1 MLKSARMTH
10 DPENTLKPLRAV
22 EGDVIAL
29 RTGQAGA
36 AAVVRIARAAEM
48 VLRRMLRDDP
58 TAQVELRL
66 RALSPDDVSTGEL
79 LAELRRRD
87 RLPMELAATFHELAA
102 AANRLATEGG
112 DAAPRDVEVA
122 VAAADGLERHVL
134 SNPYEAR
141 LEDPVLAL
149 PDETLIPPA
158 PGHPDAVHAV
168 PTSRR
173 TPPWPLVAA
182 GAAVLAAIL
191 LGIFLLRGRGPDAL
205 SQGEAAFSRGDTA
218 TAFRL
223 FMDAAREKPKAPEP
237 HYYMAQIYRTR
248 GRPQE
253 AARELREGLTL
264 APDDPRL
271 NTELGYLMLDQ
282 GRAPQAAERFRSAI
296 LLDSTSARAWAGLV
310 SSLRRAGRPDQAE
323 KVLARAPVEVRSLI
337 TSVRAD
343 TGVYAPPAGTVAPGT
358 VAPGTMAPGTM
369 APGAMPPTGTY
380 PPDTAGTVA
389 VPPLTQP

>member
-1 MLKSARMTH
+1 MLESDRMTH

-22 EGDVIAL
+22 EGDAIAL
-29 RTGQAGA
+29 RTGQGGA

-87 RLPMELAATFHELAA
+87 RLPMELAATFHELSA

-112 DAAPRDVEVA
+112 DATPRDVEVA
-122 VAAADGLERHVL
+122 VSAADGLERHVL

-141 LEDPVLAL
+141 LEDPVLSL
-149 PDETLIPPA
+149 LDETMIPPA
-158 PGHPDAVHAV
+158 PGHPDTVHAV
-168 PTSRR
+168 PASRR

-191 LGIFLLRGRGPDAL
+191 LGIFLLRGRGPDPLA
-205 SQGEAAFSRGDTA
+205 QGEAAFSRGDTA

-223 FMDAAREKPKAPEP
+223 FMDAARAHPKAPEP
-237 HYYMAQIYRTR
+237 HYYMAQIYRVK

-253 AARELREGLTL
+253 AARELREGLAL
-264 APDDPRL
+264 APGDARL

-282 GRAPQAAERFRSAI
+282 GRAPQAAERFRGAI

-323 KVLARAPVEVRSLI
+323 RVLARAPVEVRALI

-343 TGVYAPPAGTVAPGT
+343 TGVYAAPGAVAPG
-358 VAPGTMAPGTM
+358 MA

-380 PPDTAGTVA
+380 VPPDTAGTVA

>member
-1 MLKSARMTH
+1 MNH

-29 RTGQAGA
+29 RTGQGGA
-36 AAVVRIARAAEM
+36 AGVVRISRAAET

-58 TAQVELRL
+58 TAPVDLRL

-87 RLPMELAATFHELAA
+87 RLPMELAANFHELSA
-102 AANRLATEGG
+102 AANRLATQGG
-112 DAAPRDVEVA
+112 DASPRDVEVA
-122 VAAADGLERHVL
+122 VAAADGLEQHIL
-134 SNPYEAR
+134 SHPYDGP
-141 LEDPVLAL
+141 LQDPVLSQ
-149 PDETLIPPA
+149 PEETLFPP
-158 PGHPDAVHAV
+158 PPDHPEPVHAV
-168 PTSRR
+168 PASRR

-182 GAAVLAAIL
+182 GAAVLALILVAIV
-191 LGIFLLRGRGPDAL
+191 LLRGRGPDPL
-205 SQGEAAFSRGDTA
+205 REGEAAYGRGDTV

-223 FMDAAREKPKAPEP
+223 FTEAVRKDPKAPEP
-237 HYYMAQIYRTR
+237 HYYMAQIYRVK

-264 APDDPRL
+264 APNDARL

-282 GRAPQAAERFRSAI
+282 GRAPQAAERFRAAI

-323 KVLARAPVEVRSLI
+323 RILARAPVEVRSLI

-343 TGVYAPPAGTVAPGT
+343 TGVYAAPVAPGA
-358 VAPGTMAPGTM
+358 VVP
-369 APGAMPPTGTY
+369 PGAY
-380 PPDTAGTVA
+380 VPPDTTGTVA
-389 VPPLTQP
+389 VPPPAAATP

>member
-1 MLKSARMTH
+1 MTH

-29 RTGQAGA
+29 RTGQGGA
-36 AAVVRIARAAEM
+36 AAVVRIARAAET

-58 TAQVELRL
+58 TAPVELRL

-87 RLPMELAATFHELAA
+87 RLPMELAATFHELSA

-112 DAAPRDVEVA
+112 SATPRDVEVA
-122 VAAADGLERHVL
+122 VNAADGLERHVL
-134 SNPYEAR
+134 SRPYEAP
-141 LEDPVLAL
+141 LQDPVLA
-149 PDETLIPPA
+149 PTDETLIPAPA
-158 PGHPDAVHAV
+158 DHPEPVHAV
-168 PTSRR
+168 PASRR
-173 TPPWPLVAA
+173 TPPWPLVGV
-182 GAAVLAAIL
+182 GAAVLALIL
-191 LGIFLLRGRGPDAL
+191 LAIVLLRGRGPDPL
-205 SQGEAAFSRGDTA
+205 RQGEAAYSRGDTA

-223 FMDAAREKPKAPEP
+223 FMDAARKDPKAPQP
-237 HYYMAQIYRTR
+237 HYYMAQIYRVK

-253 AARELREGLTL
+253 AARELREGLAL

-282 GRAPQAAERFRSAI
+282 GRAPQAAERFRAAI

-310 SSLRRAGRPDQAE
+310 SALRRGGRPDQAE

-343 TGVYAPPAGTVAPGT
+343 TGVYAAPVAPVAPGAA
-358 VAPGTMAPGTM
+358 APGTMAP
-369 APGAMPPTGTY
+369 AIAPPGAY
-380 PPDTAGTVA
+380 VPPDTTGTVA
-389 VPPLTQP
+389 VPPLAQP